1 MSDPT
6 NWKVPKWPFWIVNV
20 LLMGFAYYFVLRV
33 PLSVGHWEF
42 VSVCVACVSLGAILA
57 IIPYYLDYKAMGKAL
72 EVNALGT
79 VSEKIQNLGEFTDKI
94 SAVTDQW
101 HVVHDSVAQSAEKTA
116 VSAKQIADK
125 MGAEVREFSEFMKKM
140 NDSEKAALRLEVEK
154 LHRGEAEWV
163 QTLVRILD
171 HVFAL
176 HAAAVRSSQPRVA
189 DQITQ
194 FQNTCRGTVR
204 RIGLTAFVA
213 EPNEA
218 FAPDRHQ
225 LADAK
230 QKPFDGAVVAETVA
244 SGYTF
249 QGRLLRPAIVRLRDS
264 ATPAPAV
271 TAPMEKSNILD
282 SAQDDL
288 ALEAD

>member
-20 LLMGFAYYFVLRV
+20 LLMAFAYYFVSRV
-33 PLSVGHWEF
+33 PLSIGHWAF
-42 VSVCVACVSLGAILA
+42 VAVCLACVSLGATMA

-72 EVNALGT
+72 EVNALST
-79 VSEKIQNLGEFTDKI
+79 VSEKIQDLGLFTEKI

-101 HVVHDSVAQSAEKTA
+101 HVVHDAVGQSAEKTA
-116 VSAKQIADK
+116 VAAKQIADK
-125 MGAEVREFSEFMKKM
+125 MGAEVREFAEFMKKM
-140 NDSEKAALRLEVEK
+140 NDNEKAALRLEVDK
-154 LHRGEAEWV
+154 FRRGEAEWL

-176 HAAAVRSSQPRVA
+176 HAAAVRSTQPNVA
-189 DQITQ
+189 EQITQ
-194 FQNTCRGTVR
+194 FQNVCRGTVR
-204 RIGLTAFVA
+204 RIGLAAFVG

-218 FAPDRHQ
+218 FDAERHQ

-230 QKPFDGAVVAETVA
+230 QKPFDGAVIAETVA
-244 SGYTF
+244 TGYTF
-249 QGRLLRPAIVRLRDS
+249 QGRLLRPAIVRLRD
-264 ATPAPAV
+264 ATTSPAIA
-271 TAPMEKSNILD
+271 APVEKNKILD
-282 SAQDDL
+282 DAQDDL